1 MTKTGKIM
9 PLESGRDARGPFVR
23 WGKEG
28 KRYYYR
34 ETDEDSRK
42 RARARAVLQGR
53 AIEASRG
60 SR

>member
-1 MTKTGKIM
+1 M

-60 SR
+60 AR